1 MTDPAP
7 APQPEEPEEPETPA
21 ADDDDDEAAES
32 EETPA
37 EPETPGDVDAQASQP
52 PSSVTLSEAFNRRRE
67 TELKRHE
74 RAMVKLFDEYEQ
86 DGLPCPVCI
95 RPEAAP
101 VIFAAV
107 HEHAENGYQ
116 ALAVFAGMEPEPPR
130 RKAEDVVMCD
140 RCDGYGDLD
149 YPTRNEHVKRQMC
162 PKCTGQGYVPI
173 APTEQPGAGVVPIPG
188 YTPPPPAPFGDQS
201 GPDPWQRPPGHPHY
215 GTPPAQVGV

>member
-7 APQPEEPEEPETPA
+7 EPQPDEPDEPETPP
-21 ADDDDDEAAES
+21 ADDDGDEAAES
-32 EETPA
+32 EDTPA
-37 EPETPGDVDAQASQP
+37 EPEAPAEDDAQGSAP

-116 ALAVFAGMEPEPPR
+116 ALAVFAGMEPEPPHR
-130 RKAEDVVMCD
+130 EAENVKMCD
-140 RCDGYGDLD
+140 RCDGYGELD

-162 PKCTGQGYVPI
+162 PACTGQGYVNETQ
-173 APTEQPGAGVVPIPG
+173 AEQPPTGVVALPG
-188 YTPPPPAPFGDQS
+188 YVPPPPEPPPAFGNTDAWGRAQ
-201 GPDPWQRPPGHPHY
+201 GHPHF
-215 GTPPAQVGV
+215 GIPPAQVGV